1 MSTPLPFVRDLSIEY
16 GVADTV
22 SPLIR
27 RVVAKNPSA
36 FTFKG
41 TGTYIVGKG
50 QVAVIDPGPLLLEHV
65 DALTRALAGETVTHI
80 LITHTH
86 IDHSPAAAPFKLA
99 TGAKTHGF
107 GPHGDGS
114 SRALDSGIAPGPM
127 DEGGDRAFVPDVVL
141 REGDT
146 VAGPGWHLTAL
157 ETPGHTSNHLCFAL
171 AEENAVFTGDHI
183 MGWSTTAI
191 GPPDGDMAA
200 YKHSLARFLPGNDTE
215 AAGKVAE
222 TAGEIQKT
230 QGKIQP
236 APDGGYDL
244 FWPTHGPPV
253 RETGR
258 LVRAYLA
265 HRDEREALILRA
277 IDRGATTIPEI
288 VARVYLGLDPRL
300 TGAAGRSTLAH
311 LIELIDRGAVA
322 VETPPDG
329 PAQYRIRH

>member
-1 MSTPLPFVRDLSIEY
+1 MSTPLPFVRELAIEY

-27 RVVAKNPSA
+27 RVVARNPSA

-50 QVAVIDPGPLLLEHV
+50 QVAVIDPGPLLAEHV
-65 DALTRALAGETVTHI
+65 AALTGALAGETVTHI

-86 IDHSPAAAPFKLA
+86 IDHSPAAAPFKAA
-99 TGAKTHGF
+99 TGAKTFGF
-107 GPHGDGS
+107 GPHG
-114 SRALDSGIAPGPM
+114 SGRDLGAAFPENAAPGRVE
-127 DEGGDRAFVPDVVL
+127 EGADRDFVPDIVM

-146 VAGPGWHLTAL
+146 AAGPGWHLTAL

-200 YKHSLARFLPGNDTE
+200 YKRSLARFLPAE
-215 AAGKVAE
+215 AAA
-222 TAGEIQKT
+222 
-230 QGKIQP
+230 
-236 APDGGYDL
+236 DS

-253 RETGR
+253 RDTAT
-258 LVRAYLA
+258 LVQAYLT

-277 IDRGATTIPEI
+277 MERGAVTVPEI
-288 VARVYLGLDPRL
+288 VARVYIGLDPRL
-300 TGAAGRSTLAH
+300 TRAAGGSVMAH
-311 LIELIDRGAVA
+311 LVELIDRGRVTL
-322 VETPPDG
+322 VDG
-329 PAQYRIRH
+329 PLGVAGKYQVRH

>member
-1 MSTPLPFVRDLSIEY
+1 MTTPLPFVRDLDIEY
-16 GVADTV
+16 GVAATV

-41 TGTYIVGKG
+41 TGTYIVGQG
-50 QVAVIDPGPLLLEHV
+50 RVAVIDPGPLLGAHV
-65 DALTRALAGETVTHI
+65 AALTAALAGETVTHI

-86 IDHSPAAAPFKLA
+86 IDHSPAAAPFKA
-99 TGAKTHGF
+99 AVGAKTFGY
-107 GPHGDGS
+107 GPHG
-114 SRALDSGIAPGPM
+114 SGRGFVTAFPENFTGPRGE
-127 DEGGDRAFVPDVVL
+127 EGADKEFVPDVTL

-157 ETPGHTSNHLCFAL
+157 ETPGHTSNHLSFAL

-200 YKHSLARFLPGNDTE
+200 YKRSLARFLPE
-215 AAGKVAE
+215 KSAAE
-222 TAGEIQKT
+222 R
-230 QGKIQP
+230 
-236 APDGGYDL
+236 

-253 RETGR
+253 RETAK
-258 LVRAYLA
+258 LVRAYLT

-277 IDRGATTIPEI
+277 MERGATNPFEI
-288 VARVYLGLDPRL
+288 AKRVYIGLDPKLRP
-300 TGAAGRSTLAH
+300 AAARSVLAH
-311 LIELIDRGAVA
+311 LIELLDRRIV
-322 VETPPDG
+322 TQIDG
-329 PAQYRIRH
+329 PHGLVGKYRIRY

>member
-1 MSTPLPFVRDLSIEY
+1 MSTPLPFVRDLAIEY
-16 GVADTV
+16 GIADTV

-99 TGAKTHGF
+99 TGAKTFGF
-107 GPHGDGS
+107 GPHGGGS

-200 YKHSLARFLPGNDTE
+200 YKRSLARFLPE
-215 AAGKVAE
+215 ESAAE
-222 TAGEIQKT
+222 R
-230 QGKIQP
+230 
-236 APDGGYDL
+236 

-253 RETGR
+253 RDTVK

-277 IDRGATTIPEI
+277 MERGATTIPEI

-322 VETPPDG
+322 VETPPAA

>member
-41 TGTYIVGKG
+41 TGTYIVGRG
-50 QVAVIDPGPLLLEHV
+50 TVAVIDPGPLLGEHV
-65 DALTRALAGETVTHI
+65 EALTRAIAGETVSHI

-86 IDHSPAAAPFKLA
+86 ADHSPAAAPFKLA
-99 TGAKTHGF
+99 TGARSFGF
-107 GPHGDGS
+107 GPHG
-114 SRALDSGIAPGPM
+114 SGRTRELEHDPGLGRGPFE
-127 DEGGDRAFVPDVVL
+127 EGGDRDFVPDVTM

-146 VAGPGWHLTAL
+146 AAGPGWHLTAL

-171 AEENAVFTGDHI
+171 AEEKSVFTGDHI

-200 YKHSLARFLPGNDTE
+200 YKRSLARFLPEGV
-215 AAGKVAE
+215 AAE
-222 TAGEIQKT
+222 S
-230 QGKIQP
+230 
-236 APDGGYDL
+236 

-253 RETGR
+253 RDTTK
-258 LVRAYLA
+258 LVQAYLA

-277 IDRGATTIPEI
+277 LERGATTIPEI
-288 VARVYLGLDPRL
+288 VTRVYLGLDPRL
-300 TGAAGRSTLAH
+300 VGAAGRSTLAH
-311 LIELIDRGAVA
+311 LIELIERDKVAAEEVPGA
-322 VETPPDG
+322 

>member
-1 MSTPLPFVRDLSIEY
+1 MSTPLPFVRDLQIEY

-27 RVVAKNPSA
+27 RVVAKNASA

-50 QVAVIDPGPLLLEHV
+50 QVAVIDPGPLLADHV
-65 DALTRALAGETVTHI
+65 EALTHALAGETVTHI

-86 IDHSPAAAPFKLA
+86 ADHSPAAAPFKTA
-99 TGAKTHGF
+99 TGAKTFGF
-107 GPHGDGS
+107 GPHG
-114 SRALDSGIAPGPM
+114 SGRTRELEHDPGLGRGPFE
-127 DEGGDRAFVPDVVL
+127 EGGDRAFIPDIVM

-146 VAGPGWHLTAL
+146 AAGPGWHLTAL

-171 AEENAVFTGDHI
+171 AEEKAVFTGDHI

-200 YKHSLARFLPGNDTE
+200 YKRSLARFLPE
-215 AAGKVAE
+215 AGHH
-222 TAGEIQKT
+222 
-230 QGKIQP
+230 
-236 APDGGYDL
+236 DR

-253 RETGR
+253 RDTAA
-258 LVRAYLA
+258 LVQAYLS

-277 IDRGATTIPEI
+277 IARGATTIPEI
-288 VARVYLGLDPRL
+288 VTRVYIGLDPRL
-300 TGAAGRSTLAH
+300 VGAAGRSTLAH
-311 LIELIDRGAVA
+311 LIELIDRGAVT
-322 VETPPDG
+322 VEEIPG
-329 PAQYRIRH
+329 APAKYLIRH